1 MERKWST
8 SSCKGPFRAAGA
20 GTGLPSVCCRLDASR
35 SQPSPNAPRGTL
47 TRLPCLLPSTL
58 DLCRSLI
65 DSTRALCK
73 EGKQKHSIRQPGE
86 GGWGWLPAANPT
98 QPLHTPGD

>member
-98 QPLHTPGD
+98 QPLHIPGD